1 MDSRIKS
8 IDDFLD
14 KDDLA
19 YIDSI
24 INFDLYDEKNF
35 TIVDKNFINLPL
47 FFGKILSTTKPI
59 FEKIKIFDPKTGK
72 LLEKNKPEKL
82 NNCQFSHSF
91 YSMGQG
97 STSKLFQD
105 IDNIFKLKLS
115 VYMWQRIKLNLL
127 PRSDNIYVSGF
138 HTDSKTLLT
147 EEKTAIYYLNDCNGY
162 TVFKDGSYVQSKK
175 NRIVIFPKHLLHS
188 GTTCSDKSYRA
199 VINFNYIEVPNDT
212 KKIKK

>member
-35 TIVDKNFINLPL
+35 TIVDNNFINLPL
-47 FFGKILSTTKPI
+47 FFGKILSTTKSK
-59 FEKIKIFDPKTGK
+59 FVGKVFDPKTGK
-72 LLEKNKPEKL
+72 LLEKSQSEKL
-82 NNCQFSHSF
+82 NNFQFSHSF
-91 YSMGQG
+91 YSAEQG
-97 STSKLFQD
+97 STSKLFKD

-115 VYMWQRIKLNLL
+115 VYMWQRIKLNLM

-138 HTDSKTLLT
+138 HIDSKPLLT

-162 TVFKDGSYVQSKK
+162 TVFKDGSYIQSKK

-199 VINFNYIEVPNDT
+199 AINFNYIEVPNDT

>member
-24 INFDLYDEKNF
+24 INFDLYDDINF
-35 TIVDKNFINLPL
+35 TIVDYNFINLPL
-47 FFGKILSTTKPI
+47 FFGKILTTKPI
-59 FEKIKIFDPKTGK
+59 FEKVKIFDPKAGK

-82 NNCQFSHSF
+82 NNFQFSHSF
-91 YSMGQG
+91 YSMKRG

-138 HTDSKTLLT
+138 HTDSKPLLT

-175 NRIVIFPKHLLHS
+175 NRIVVFPKHLLHS

-199 VINFNYIEVPNDT
+199 VINFNYIETPNDT